1 MQESEDENENEN
13 ADKNDTLSRSPSLS
27 FVSQSASKFCT
38 SVLESLRP
46 LSSSLSPHSST
57 SFPSSSSLYPPSSS
71 SSSSFSPSSQSHVLS
86 KEYMLLLWEPI
97 IQNRSENGDFDG
109 CLEILEILRES
120 SIPRNLLQWERTFS
134 AAVVTKTKKQGLKFY
149 LSRTY
154 MINDLFD
161 LLNMMSKNDNIIP
174 SLFIFEKCLK
184 YYSLQDNP
192 ASVVDIIV
200 KMKNYG
206 YPVNKEVLKEI
217 KNMRRYDMVLEL
229 LDSI

>member
-97 IQNRSENGDFDG
+97 IQNRSENNDFDG

-200 KMKNYG
+200 KMKTYG

>member
-1 MQESEDENENEN
+1 M
-13 ADKNDTLSRSPSLS
+13 
-27 FVSQSASKFCT
+27 
-38 SVLESLRP
+38 
-46 LSSSLSPHSST
+46 
-57 SFPSSSSLYPPSSS
+57 
-71 SSSSFSPSSQSHVLS
+71 SSFSPSSQSHVLS

-200 KMKNYG
+200 KMRHYG